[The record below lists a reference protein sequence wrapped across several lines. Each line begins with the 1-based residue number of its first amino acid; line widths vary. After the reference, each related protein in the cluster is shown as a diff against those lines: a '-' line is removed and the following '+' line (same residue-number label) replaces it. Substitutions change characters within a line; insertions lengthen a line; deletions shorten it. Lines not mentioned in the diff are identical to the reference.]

1 MKKSLVF
8 TIFALLMLLV
18 PSLVWAEAGDH
29 KIRANLQYVMPM
41 GSADLGIFD
50 ELIDVEADSAIGFGF
65 GYEYMATDLIGIDA
79 NISYSCHDID
89 FTLLAHTET
98 IADTSMMPLTVGVNF
113 HLLRND
119 KMNFYLGPFLGY
131 VVYDDY
137 NYKHSGESVPLE
149 NDFTFGAVL
158 GIDAPIGQKGWMFSS
173 ALKFLQTE
181 ADYDHPDY
189 VGDLDINPFIIQIG
203 LGYRF

>member
-1 MKKSLVF
+1 MKRLWLCLISVLM
-8 TIFALLMLLV
+8 MLLA
-18 PSLVWAEAGDH
+18 SSIAWSDAGDH
-29 KIRANLQYVMPM
+29 KVRASLQYVMPM

-50 ELIDVEADSAIGFGF
+50 ELIDTEADSAIGFGF
-65 GYEYMATDLIGIDA
+65 GYEYMVTDLIGVDA
-79 NISYSCHDID
+79 NIGYSCHDID

-98 IADTSMMPLTVGVNF
+98 VADTSLMPLTVGVNF
-113 HLLRND
+113 HVLRNG
-119 KMNFYLGPFLGY
+119 KMILYLGPFVGY

-137 NYKHSGESVPLE
+137 NYKQGGESVPLE
-149 NDFTFGAVL
+149 NDFTFGAV
-158 GIDAPIGQKGWMFSS
+158 IGLDVPFGEKGWMFSS

-181 ADYDHPDY
+181 AEYDHPDY